1 MNESQIS
8 LQGWVGSDVELRET
22 TAGAVATFRLACTP
36 RYYRNNEWHDGPTSW
51 FTVKAWRGLARNVH
65 ESIGKGDPV
74 FVQGRMRVEQW
85 TPQGEDRS
93 RTVATVE
100 ASIAGHDLNR
110 GTSRYARP
118 VRLSTQDARAETE
131 VAEPSDEERPGQPAQ
146 GARES
151 AA

>member
-1 MNESQIS
+1 MNESQIT

-22 TAGAVATFRLACTP
+22 TSGAVASFRLACTP

-51 FTVKAWRGLARNVH
+51 FNVNAWRGLARNVSD
-65 ESIGKGDPV
+65 SISKGDPV

-85 TPQGEDRS
+85 TPQGEDRP

-100 ASIAGHDLNR
+100 ANIAGHDLNR
-110 GTSRYARP
+110 GTSSYVKP
-118 VRLSTQDARAETE
+118 TRLVAPDREDASDPSSESAGPETERAERIE
-131 VAEPSDEERPGQPAQ
+131 EP
-146 GARES
+146 